1 MIDGEPIDW
10 VDGVDQRTLGRPAL
24 TVVEGLTYRE
34 RSQIFN
40 RWLVPTYQTSI
51 RWTGNKLDA
60 EDATTWVLINEMSRV
75 KLPELV
81 QVVDERVAQ
90 TTLEAV
96 CRHWSERYGIS
107 ALRCSSIHAAEA
119 ISIGRPGLGFEALT
133 ESLTAERRLVIVLR
147 FLRGRTP
154 SSIATQF
161 GMAAEASSDLLFRAL
176 SDVAGRMR
184 LDPDPTDLAQVK
196 QVATFVGDLVARRRP
211 LRFEATPGAW
221 AALLAAT
228 HIQAAIAGNDLPRVR
243 FVRSLE
249 KIAGANGFARGVTPS
264 RI

>member
-1 MIDGEPIDW
+1 MTFE
-10 VDGVDQRTLGRPAL
+10 RPAL

-81 QVVDERVAQ
+81 QVVDERLAEM
-90 TTLEAV
+90 TLEAV
-96 CRHWSERYGIS
+96 ARHWSERYGVS
-107 ALRCSSIHAAEA
+107 PLRCSSMHPAEA
-119 ISIGRPGLGFEALT
+119 AFIGRPPLSFDALT
-133 ESLTAERRLVIVLR
+133 DRLTADKRLVIVLR

-161 GMAAEASSDLLFRAL
+161 GIAAGASADLLFKAL
-176 SDVAGRMR
+176 SDVAGRLG
-184 LDPDPTDLAQVK
+184 LDSDPTDLAQVK
-196 QVATFVGDLVARRRP
+196 LVADFVGDLVARRRP
-211 LRFEATPGAW
+211 LRFEATPGTW
-221 AALLAAT
+221 A
-228 HIQAAIAGNDLPRVR
+228 
-243 FVRSLE
+243 
-249 KIAGANGFARGVTPS
+249 
-264 RI
+264 